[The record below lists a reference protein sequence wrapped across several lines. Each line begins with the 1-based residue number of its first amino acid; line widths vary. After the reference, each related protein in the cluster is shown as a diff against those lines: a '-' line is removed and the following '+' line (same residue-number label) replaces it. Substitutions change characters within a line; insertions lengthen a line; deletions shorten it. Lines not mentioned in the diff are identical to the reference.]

1 LRGGGCEVSVVD
13 PHVEKLC
20 VVKGVG
26 VADDEL
32 EIDELI
38 DEGFDDEKGAI
49 FGDGE
54 VFALTV
60 NELTLGLA
68 VSKEAQIA
76 DTESLGPTDGVEGTL
91 RLVLENGRND

>member
-1 LRGGGCEVSVVD
+1 
-13 PHVEKLC
+13 LC
-20 VVKGVG
+20 GVKGVG

-32 EIDELI
+32 EIDKLI
-38 DEGFDDEKGAI
+38 DEGFDDKKGVI

-68 VSKEAQIA
+68 VSEEAQIA
-76 DTESLGPTDGVEGTL
+76 YTESLRPTDGVEGTL
-91 RLVLENGRND
+91 GLVLENGRND

>member
-1 LRGGGCEVSVVD
+1 MWGGGCEVSVVD
-13 PHVEKLC
+13 PHVEQLC
-20 VVKGVG
+20 VVKRVG

-32 EIDELI
+32 EIDEFI
-38 DEGFDDEKGAI
+38 DEGFDDEKRVI

-76 DTESLGPTDGVEGTL
+76 YTESLGPADGVGGTL
-91 RLVLENGRND
+91 GLVLENGRKN